1 MKTKTLL
8 TVILAITLASCAPAS
23 ISTPTE
29 TLVQTETLTPV
40 PIETLTPVPPTPIII
55 ETPTATIEPI
65 FTIGDEQIP
74 VRLIDSV
81 LPPYINAMKAVE
93 INLALEQMK
102 TGLVVQKLVDYQS
115 NPFYVVVTSNTGDSL
130 ADGIPLLLAEKK
142 GGIWQWQSLGLNA
155 LGEKMG
161 MPIGIILW
169 YKDNKGNVI
178 TDNNNRYDQIVR
190 DNFSLATLD
199 SGIAWK
205 WAEQTSGG
213 QIDKWSLGDMKGQLE
228 QAKSFNNLTKLRLHA
243 VLWAQHYPDWLSG
256 LSADESNTAMIR
268 RIEYLA
274 NKYKG
279 IVQEVVVVNEPYY
292 SGSFFVGNG
301 SFTRPD
307 TLYDKFGQNYL
318 VTAFAKARELFGSD
332 VKLIYNDTAN
342 HSLKYDWN
350 GGYTK
355 VTQRNTALLAE
366 QGLVD
371 YVGMQTHLDARYPP
385 SVDDVIQTI
394 NAYKAPV
401 VITELDVRLDSLA
414 ANVSESDRLKIQAQI
429 YTTLVEAAIKSGN
442 VKEISFGGVGD
453 KYSWFVE
460 WMGVPKADGMLFDD
474 EYNPKL
480 SYYAVLK
487 EFLHQIEQVQP
498 N

>member
-8 TVILAITLASCAPAS
+8 TVILLSIILVSCALASIP
-23 ISTPTE
+23 TPTE
-29 TLVQTETLTPV
+29 TPV
-40 PIETLTPVPPTPIII
+40 PTATITLTPVPPTP
-55 ETPTATIEPI
+55 TATTEPM

-74 VRLIDSV
+74 VRLIDSAI
-81 LPPYINAMKAVE
+81 PPFINAMKAVE
-93 INLALEQMK
+93 INLSVEQIK
-102 TGLVVQKLVDYQS
+102 TGLVVQKLVDYQG
-115 NPFYVVVTSNTGDSL
+115 NPFHVVVTSNTGDSL
-130 ADGIPLLLAEKK
+130 ADGIPLLLAEQKK
-142 GGIWQWQSLGLNA
+142 GTWQWKSIGLNA
-155 LGEKMG
+155 LGEKAG
-161 MPIGIILW
+161 MPIGITLW

-178 TDNNNRYDQIVR
+178 TDNNNEYDRIVR
-190 DNFSLATLD
+190 ENFSIATLD

-205 WAEQTSGG
+205 WLEPTPGG
-213 QIDKWSLGDMKGQLE
+213 QMDKWSVGDMKGQLE
-228 QAKSFNNLTKLRLHA
+228 QAKSFDNITRLRLHA
-243 VLWAQHYPDWLSG
+243 ILWAQQYPDWLSG
-256 LSADESNTAMIR
+256 LSADEANTAMIR

-318 VTAFAKARELFGSD
+318 VTAFAKARELFGVD
-332 VKLIYNDTAN
+332 VKLIYNDKAN

-355 VTQRNTALLAE
+355 ATQKNTALLAE
-366 QGLVD
+366 QGLID
-371 YVGMQTHLDARYPP
+371 YVGMQTHLDAKYPP
-385 SVDDVIQTI
+385 SADDIIQTI
-394 NAYKAPV
+394 QAYKVPV

-414 ANVSESDRLKIQAQI
+414 ANVSKANRLKIQAQI
-429 YTTLVEAAIKSGN
+429 YTTVIEAAIKSGN
-442 VKEISFGGVGD
+442 VKEISFGQVGD

-460 WMGVPKADGMLFDD
+460 WMGSPNANGMLFDN

-487 EFLHQIEQVQP
+487 EFLHQVEQVQP
-498 N
+498 K

>member
-8 TVILAITLASCAPAS
+8 TVILLSIILVSCAPAS

-29 TLVQTETLTPV
+29 TPVPTATITLTP
-40 PIETLTPVPPTPIII
+40 IPP
-55 ETPTATIEPI
+55 TPTATTEPM

-74 VRLIDSV
+74 VRLIDSAI
-81 LPPYINAMKAVE
+81 PPFINAMKAVE
-93 INLALEQMK
+93 INLSVEQIK
-102 TGLVVQKLVDYQS
+102 TGLVVQKLVDYQG
-115 NPFYVVVTSNTGDSL
+115 NPFRVVVTSNTGDSL
-130 ADGIPLLLAEKK
+130 ADGIPLLQAEQKE
-142 GGIWQWQSLGLNA
+142 GTWQWESLGLNA
-155 LGEKMG
+155 LGEKIG
-161 MPIGIILW
+161 MPIGITLW

-178 TDNNNRYDQIVR
+178 TDNNNEYDRIVR

-205 WAEQTSGG
+205 WAEQTPGG

-228 QAKSFNNLTKLRLHA
+228 QAQSFDNITNLRLHT

-256 LSADESNTAMIR
+256 LSADESNSAMIR

-279 IVQEVVVVNEPYY
+279 IIQEVVVVNEPYY

-318 VTAFAKARELFGSD
+318 VTAFTKARELFGAD

-355 VTQRNTALLAE
+355 VTQKNTALLAE
-366 QGLVD
+366 QGLID
-371 YVGMQTHLDARYPP
+371 YVGMQTHLDAKYPP
-385 SVDDVIQTI
+385 SADDIIQTI
-394 NAYKAPV
+394 QAYKVPV

-429 YTTLVEAAIKSGN
+429 YTTVIEAAIKSGN
-442 VKEISFGGVGD
+442 VKEISFGQVGD

-460 WMGVPKADGMLFDD
+460 WMGSPNADGMLFDN

-487 EFLHQIEQVQP
+487 EFLHQVEQVQP
-498 N
+498 K